1 MWEDNATI
9 HKLKYNCQTRRKFFP
24 TYIKEGSFHLY
35 TKNICTDGQ

>member
-24 TYIKEGSFHLY
+24 TYIKEGPVPFY
-35 TKNICTDGQ
+35 TNNISTNDQ